1 MAAHRLTRPRR
12 ARRVRRGAGFTLIEV
27 LVALVVT
34 AIGLT
39 GIAALTVST
48 SHGVSYARHATEA
61 TILAEDQL
69 ERIYTWPRAQ
79 LVTGGDRVDA
89 QGRAVT
95 AGGYR
100 RAWTVVIDG
109 ELARLQ
115 VVVTWA
121 EGDGDRSLAFAGV
134 RLR

>member
-1 MAAHRLTRPRR
+1 MAAHRLTRRAPRR
-12 ARRVRRGAGFTLIEV
+12 RRPRRAGFTLLEV

-61 TILAEDQL
+61 TILAEDQI
-69 ERIYTWPRAQ
+69 ERMYTWPRAQ
-79 LVTGGDRVDA
+79 LVSASDRVDP
-89 QGRAVT
+89 QGRPVAS
-95 AGGYR
+95 GGYLR
-100 RAWTVVIDG
+100 TWTVVIDG
-109 ELARLQ
+109 DLARIQLD
-115 VVVTWA
+115 VSWR
-121 EGDGDRSLAFAGV
+121 EGDGDRSLRFAGV